1 MTKLTCA
8 IVEDDPVSSVI
19 IRGLADKTGVLNA
32 LNMFSS
38 PSEAIPWLMANEVD
52 LLFLDVEMPGMTGLD
67 MVRTLGYKPA
77 IIVVSAKP
85 NYAVEAFD
93 LSVADYLVKPVKD
106 YSRFLAA
113 VNKVI
118 ANRKL
123 ADGKD
128 KATDETLFVK
138 VDSLLMKLDIET
150 ILWIEAFGD
159 YIKIQTT
166 EKNYTVYAT
175 LKKLEEKLDPQKFVR
190 VHRSF
195 IVNFTKATSID
206 PASIEINKKI
216 IPVSGTYKNGLLE
229 KINVL

>member
-19 IRGLADKTGVLNA
+19 VRGLAEKTDLLDILNT
-32 LNMFSS
+32 FSS
-38 PSEAIPWLMANEVD
+38 PGEALPWLIDNEVE

-77 IIVVSAKP
+77 IIVISAKP
-85 NYAVEAFD
+85 DYAVEAFD

-118 ANRKL
+118 AHRKQ
-123 ADGKD
+123 DGKD

-138 VDSLLMKLDIET
+138 VDSLLMKLDIDT
-150 ILWIEAFGD
+150 ILWIEAYGD
-159 YIKIQTT
+159 YIKIQT
-166 EKNYTVYAT
+166 EKTYTVYAT
-175 LKKLEEKLDPQKFVR
+175 LKKMEEKLDPQKFVR

-195 IVNFTKATSID
+195 IVNLTKATSID
-206 PASIEINKKI
+206 TTSIEINKKI
-216 IPVSGTYKNGLLE
+216 IPVSGTYKNGLLD